1 MMQDN
6 TRICDSRERRFDR
19 IAGGAVREKFS
30 GPDLRRI
37 SRSQFHWQARGFVVR
52 FFAIFVAAIFGASGL
67 AFAQQTAQSSGAA
80 FAISDGH
87 GQISLMWFPPTGQW
101 PLGGWKIEDSAGG
114 IVAAHVS
121 MGDADALKGLS
132 ADDAATVQKLPQ
144 TLASPA
150 ASGSQGKLIYG
161 ILALNAFG
169 SPAYARALGLS
180 WMLSGVAPGARTYRI
195 SGLSATGQPTGLVL
209 STAPVDGSAAT
220 PLPPTPADL
229 RAEASRNG
237 VALSWTAIPENRA
250 LPVISYDVLRDSSE
264 QSGVE
269 VNARPVITGVK
280 WDPKTPVLL
289 DREAPVEEMLT
300 YHISSLDIF
309 GRRSAPADI
318 KILFPDFAALEPP
331 EPVVAASAANKVE
344 VTWKAGTNPHTAG
357 YLVERGYLYDGPFE
371 ALTPQAL
378 LPGTKNFED
387 AQVRGG
393 TAYYYRVRAVG
404 PRGDMGTPSHAAM
417 AQPSNAGAPPKPL
430 NLKAELGNTRV
441 RLTWDPV
448 PFPVA
453 GYFIERLGVGSAASS
468 GAASSAKPSGAP
480 GNAGWVQMN
489 ARVTPEPLYD
499 DYFGMTSGAT
509 FTYRIVAVSYDNEE
523 SAPSDAVS
531 VTLPDTSLPAIPVI
545 TRADGSDGKA
555 TLAFAPGL
563 PAEKTAEFLIL
574 RGGSEKDLGVVIG
587 DPLPAT
593 ARQFEDL
600 YVQPGQEFWYR
611 LVAVDKNGNRSD
623 PTPPVVIR
631 IGSPAIPAAPAPKVT
646 YVSDPYPQARIDF
659 AQPPAGLAVMVEV
672 QAGENATWV
681 ALAGPIVSQTVA
693 TDPAPPAKGR
703 VFYRIYY
710 RATNGAAGAPSPAAE
725 LTRP

>member
-1 MMQDN
+1 
-6 TRICDSRERRFDR
+6 
-19 IAGGAVREKFS
+19 
-30 GPDLRRI
+30 
-37 SRSQFHWQARGFVVR
+37 
-52 FFAIFVAAIFGASGL
+52 
-67 AFAQQTAQSSGAA
+67 
-80 FAISDGH
+80 
-87 GQISLMWFPPTGQW
+87 MWFPPTGQW

-114 IVAAHVS
+114 IAAAHVTL
-121 MGDADALKGLS
+121 GDADALKGLS

-150 ASGSQGKLIYG
+150 ASASQGKLLYG

-180 WMLSGVAPGARTYRI
+180 WTLEGVAPGARTYRI

-237 VALSWTAIPENRA
+237 VALSWTPIAENRS

-280 WDPKTPVLL
+280 WDPKTPVLV

-309 GRRSAPADI
+309 GRHSAPADI

-331 EPVVAASAANKVE
+331 EPVVATSAANKVE
-344 VTWKAGTNPHTAG
+344 VTWRAGTNPHTAG
-357 YLVERGYLYDGPFE
+357 YVVERGFLYDGPFE

-378 LPGTKNFED
+378 PPGTKNFED
-387 AQVRGG
+387 GQVRGG

-404 PRGDMGTPSHAAM
+404 PRGDMGSPSHAAM

-430 NLKAELGNTRV
+430 NLKAEMGNTRV

-453 GYFIERLGVGSAASS
+453 GYFIERLGASSVASS
-468 GAASSAKPSGAP
+468 GAASSAKPSGTA
-480 GNAGWVQMN
+480 GNTGWVQMN

-499 DYFGMTSGAT
+499 DYFGMTSGAA
-509 FTYRIVAVSYDNEE
+509 FSYRIVAVAFDNEE

-587 DPLPAT
+587 DPLPAS

-623 PTPPVVIR
+623 PTPPVAIR
-631 IGSPAIPAAPAPKVT
+631 IGAPAIPAAAAPKAT

-672 QAGENATWV
+672 EAGENATWV
-681 ALAGPIVSQTVA
+681 ALAGPIVSQTEA

-703 VFYRIYY
+703 VFYRVYY
-710 RATNGAAGAPSPAAE
+710 RATNGAAGAPSPAVE